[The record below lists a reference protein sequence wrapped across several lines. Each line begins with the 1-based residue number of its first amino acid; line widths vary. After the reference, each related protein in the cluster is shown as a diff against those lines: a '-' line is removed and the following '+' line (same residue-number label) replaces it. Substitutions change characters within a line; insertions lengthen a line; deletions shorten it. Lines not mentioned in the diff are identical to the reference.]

1 MEKYSPIIL
10 NSAGIKTAFDQNT
23 FWSTLK
29 VIVKHPPNIYRLLK
43 HSWRRSSGHTF
54 MISTKKWPILWPAYP
69 HHPQKW
75 KIDLFC
81 KNNTVRKHVIY
92 FKTLNPPNPPPSMW
106 TTNVNDK
113 TFFKKY
119 CPTYTLK
126 YCLKSASNCLL
137 KSPNNYL
144 RDTPKNIVL
153 NNHQILLTNWPKI
166 KFKKALTSFIK
177 TFKNFS
183 DYN

>member
-1 MEKYSPIIL
+1 MTITFFWQYHTLRSYMEKYSPIIL

-81 KNNTVRKHVIY
+81 KNNTVCKHVIY
-92 FKTLNPPNPPPSMW
+92 FKTLNPPRLPCERLIWMTKHS
-106 TTNVNDK
+106 
-113 TFFKKY
+113 
-119 CPTYTLK
+119 LK
-126 YCLKSASNCLL
+126 N
-137 KSPNNYL
+137 
-144 RDTPKNIVL
+144 TVQHIHWNIVSKVL
-153 NNHQILLTNWPKI
+153 QIV
-166 KFKKALTSFIK
+166 F
-177 TFKNFS
+177 
-183 DYN
+183 